1 MSDAPQTVTIGEVE
15 FTQAQASQLIDLFSQ
30 PGWKHFVSILEN
42 HGKVELMK
50 VFGSATEHS
59 HAQYALSHGI
69 YGMTMAMMAWPA
81 EAVTAYEETF
91 SQK

>member
-42 HGKVELMK
+42 HKAVELST
-50 VFGSATEHS
+50 VFGKTENT

-69 YGMTMAMMAWPA
+69 YGMITTMLEWPY
-81 EAVTAYEETF
+81 EATTAYRETF